1 MTGPGIVGKV
11 EGDHDHDDPQI
22 DGEKLASWLRIFL
35 GVIAIALLIGY
46 FETTSVTEKQPLIIS
61 LTLGFA
67 WSLLGIGYILLIR
80 KGYYRPFMSYFSTLC
95 DLAIVTAMQLVMM
108 MVVPLNFINGPIT
121 SIYFVTIGLAALRK
135 SHLLVFM
142 TGLSSAVIYLIV
154 AGACMYTCLPSGHLL
169 AEINGHVIEIFLLDG
184 VGVALCLA
192 TVGWVIGRVTKEF
205 RDSEHHYHVLFE
217 HVPDGIVIT
226 SSERRILAVNRR
238 FSDMVGVEKEALKS
252 RDVNDFLGHGIHAA
266 PVTPFPFGF
275 VGSPTILIRADGTK
289 VPVRTQTMP
298 MEYMGEPC
306 VEMSVRN
313 AAEQVQLERRLA
325 QSQKMETIGRL
336 AAGLAHNF
344 NNILGGILGAAS
356 LVRRTLGKVEPSPT
370 RDKLERQVE
379 IIKECGDRSRD
390 VVQRLLTFSR
400 TSIIETEPVDL
411 ESLAREVASICQ
423 TTVGPGI
430 EIQIANVDDSP
441 IVMGDTTSL
450 TQALLNLCINASD
463 AMDSKGVITIKIAEV
478 EYDDSTLSDHPDANN
493 EDDYCRITVS
503 DTGTG
508 IDESIM
514 EKIFDPFF
522 TTKPPG
528 EGTGLGLSMVYN
540 IARQH
545 GGFLDVS
552 SPPGEGASF
561 HLYLTRARKSLLPPE
576 PEERLPRG
584 TGTILVVDD
593 EEIARSTIQGMLSEL
608 GYRVSTA
615 MSGPEAIEM
624 FTTTKGVYDLLVLD
638 MMMPNMDGA
647 ETLRRIREINNDVKA
662 VIISGFID
670 SAGISGLSDLE
681 VSSFLRKPFT
691 FLALARAVHDSMK
704 GSS

>member
-1 MTGPGIVGKV
+1 MTRDGIVGKV
-11 EGDHDHDDPQI
+11 GEDHGYDDPQI
-22 DGEKLASWLRIFL
+22 DGEKLASWLRIIL
-35 GVIAIALLIGY
+35 GAICIVFLIGY
-46 FETTSVTEKQPLIIS
+46 FNTTPHSERHALIIS
-61 LTLGFA
+61 IVLGSA
-67 WSLLGIGYILLIR
+67 WSLLGAGYLLIIG
-80 KGYYRPFMSYFSTLC
+80 KGYYRPFMSYFSTLF
-95 DLAIVTAMQLVMM
+95 DLAVVTVMQVVLI
-108 MVVPLNFINGPIT
+108 MVLPLNFVNGPIT
-121 SIYFVTIGLAALRK
+121 SLYFVTIGLAALRK
-135 SHLLVFM
+135 SRLLVFM
-142 TGLSSAVIYLIV
+142 TGISAALIHLIV
-154 AGACMYTCLPSGHLL
+154 SGVFMHIHFPSGHLV
-169 AEINGHVIEIFLLDG
+169 AEINGHAMEITILDG

-205 RDSEHHYHVLFE
+205 RDSESHYHVLFE

-226 SSERRILAVNRR
+226 SSERRILAANRR
-238 FSDMVGVEKEALKS
+238 FADMVGVEKDALLS
-252 RDVNDFLGHGIHAA
+252 RDVNDFLGHGIHSA

-289 VPVRTQTMP
+289 VPVRTQNMP
-298 MEYMGEPC
+298 MEYQGEPC

-313 AAEQVQLERRLA
+313 AAEQVHLERRLA

-356 LVRRTLGKVEPSPT
+356 LVRRTLGKVEPSPS
-370 RDKLERQVE
+370 REKLDRQVE
-379 IIKECGDRSRD
+379 IIKECGDRARD

-411 ESLAREVASICQ
+411 ESLARKVASIGQ
-423 TTVGPGI
+423 STFGS
-430 EIQIANVDDSP
+430 EIDIRITNKDDSP

-463 AMDSKGVITIKIAEV
+463 AMASKGVITIEIAQV
-478 EYDDSTLSDHPDANN
+478 EYDDPAFSRHPHADGD
-493 EDDYCRITVS
+493 EDYCRITVT
-503 DTGTG
+503 DTGVG

-514 EKIFDPFF
+514 ERIFDPFF

-552 SPPGEGASF
+552 STPGEGASF
-561 HLYLTRARKSLLPPE
+561 HMYLTRARKSLLPPE

-593 EEIARSTIQGMLSEL
+593 EEIARTTIQGMLSEL

-615 MSGPEAIEM
+615 TSGPEAIEI
-624 FTTTKGVYDLLVLD
+624 FTATDGAFDLLVLD
-638 MMMPNMDGA
+638 MLMPEMSGS
-647 ETLRRIREINNDVKA
+647 ETLGRIREKNDNVK
-662 VIISGFID
+662 VVVTSGFMD
-670 SAGISGLSDLE
+670 SAGISGLAGLE

-691 FLALARAVHDSMK
+691 FMALARAVHDTLK
-704 GSS
+704 GH